1 MSWNLIMRVGT
12 LLSFAYTV
20 RQVTEEHREKKQI
33 VKPERIYSSRE
44 IGRLLNMERKEVV
57 ALLQEGRLKG
67 RLINGNFRVSGHNIL
82 EYLKNEV

>member
-1 MSWNLIMRVGT
+1 MSWNLMMRVGT

-20 RQVTEEHREKKQI
+20 RQVTEEQREKRQI

-44 IGRLLNMERKEVV
+44 IARLLNMERKEVV
-57 ALLQEGRLKG
+57 TLLQTGRLKG